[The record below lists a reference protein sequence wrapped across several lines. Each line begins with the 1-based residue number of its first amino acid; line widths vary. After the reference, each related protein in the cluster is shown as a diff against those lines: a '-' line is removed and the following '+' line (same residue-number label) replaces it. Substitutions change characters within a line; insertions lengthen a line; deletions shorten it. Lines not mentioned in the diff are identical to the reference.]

1 MTKLMNDLYNRA
13 TKKGVAIAKNYVDYY
28 GYKLSSPIEKYR
40 VEVKLYGDSVEC
52 VELYH
57 YGTLTLSV
65 NKEGFFGENYQITEL
80 YGQSNSDKDSIENIL
95 TLFTEKLYSPLKLT
109 YRNIN
114 GGFGFLTDD
123 YEPVFLDDFKDKQDF
138 INLANKELQNGLKRI
153 DKLV

>member
-1 MTKLMNDLYNRA
+1 MTKLINDLYNRA
-13 TKKGVAIAKNYVDYY
+13 TKKGFAIAKTYVDYY
-28 GYKLSSPIEKYR
+28 GNKLPSPIEKYR
-40 VEVKLYGDSVEC
+40 VEIKLYGDSVKC

-57 YGTLTLSV
+57 YGTLILSV

-109 YRNIN
+109 YRNVN

-123 YEPVFLDDFKDKQDF
+123 YEPVFLDEFKDKQDF
-138 INLANKELQNGLKRI
+138 INLANDELKKGLKNA
-153 DKLV
+153 